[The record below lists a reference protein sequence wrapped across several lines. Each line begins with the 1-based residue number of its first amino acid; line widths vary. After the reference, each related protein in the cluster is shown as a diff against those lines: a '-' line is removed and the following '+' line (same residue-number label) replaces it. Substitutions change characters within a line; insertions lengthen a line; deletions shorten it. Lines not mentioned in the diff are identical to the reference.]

1 MEVIDR
7 EPHAWFLVRDGN
19 ALLLEVR
26 CSHGAADYSVVLEL
40 SALER
45 RRYDRRGHAYL
56 DELAYAIHYSAPNVR
71 GNTSVY
77 AHRLLEPHRRQAV
90 SDTILTWVRKTR
102 DA

>member
-7 EPHAWFLVRDGN
+7 EPHAWFLVRDCN

-26 CSHGAADYSVVLEL
+26 CSHGPADYSVALEL
-40 SALER
+40 RAVER
-45 RRYDRRGHAYL
+45 RRYGSRGRAYL
-56 DELAYAIHYSAPNVR
+56 DELAYAINYSAHGVR

-90 SDTILTWVRKTR
+90 SDTILTWVRKMC

>member
-19 ALLLEVR
+19 ALLREVR
-26 CSHGAADYSVVLEL
+26 CSHGPADYSVVLEL
-40 SALER
+40 NAMER
-45 RRYDRRGHAYL
+45 RRYDRQRRVYL
-56 DELAYAIHYSAPNVR
+56 EELTYAIHYSAPGVR

-77 AHRLLEPHRRQAV
+77 AHRLLEAHRRQAV
-90 SDTILTWVRKTR
+90 SDTILRWVRKTG